1 LNLEETE
8 VAAAVEAAVNVE
20 KVRKRLRKRTKHRPT
35 TEEPTN
41 DLDTTDGREVTSRT
55 QRTPQDNHGY
65 DDEDRGNEEVDGNSQ
80 ARENLGYEDERE
92 SGETGE
98 TSREP
103 KPERTKTGKRRR
115 KKLKGVFPLTRL
127 PLTTLEF

>member
-1 LNLEETE
+1 MNLEETE
-8 VAAAVEAAVNVE
+8 VAAAVEAAVNIE
-20 KVRKRLRKRTKHRPT
+20 KVRKRLRKRTKHQPT
-35 TEEPTN
+35 TEGPTN
-41 DLDTTDGREVTSRT
+41 DLDTTDGCKVTSRT

-65 DDEDRGNEEVDGNSQ
+65 NDEDRGNEEVAGNSQ
-80 ARENLGYEDERE
+80 ARENLGYEDEQ
-92 SGETGE
+92 ETGE